1 MVSLFPSATIPA
13 FLRLFEEVQVTFRQ
27 TDRKKEVVFSAHGR
41 SLVWV
46 QCLGS
51 HGLCS
56 SLCGF
61 RRSCRT
67 SQTSHLLVCF
77 KKYISVILQNV
88 TYPLCNQRLDIT
100 GESCSPDYHMFP
112 CDFGDTLQN
121 PFEQNLIFYAHIYI
135 LQLSEAHRC
144 KPNHFCCAFLLVL
157 AESSMCAETQSQC
170 QCLFSG
176 QCSVFSGPPRVLH
189 GWHPLRF
196 GASGSSHG
204 LGWRESARGGRHQ
217 PISFFNWGWL
227 CHSARAPGR
236 GRHRRHSLYVEHTVP
251 KVILFFLWSIAIAN
265 KDMKLHHS
273 GSSLPRF

>member
-1 MVSLFPSATIPA
+1 MFGFTRPLQLT
-13 FLRLFEEVQVTFRQ
+13 LRF
-27 TDRKKEVVFSAHGR
+27 
-41 SLVWV
+41 
-46 QCLGS
+46 
-51 HGLCS
+51 S
-56 SLCGF
+56 SLMSDQSDLPPS
-61 RRSCRT
+61 R
-67 SQTSHLLVCF
+67 LLYKVHFC
-77 KKYISVILQNV
+77 ILQNV

-100 GESCSPDYHMFP
+100 GESCSPDYHRFP

-144 KPNHFCCAFLLVL
+144 KPNHFCCSFLLVL

-204 LGWRESARGGRHQ
+204 LS
-217 PISFFNWGWL
+217 
-227 CHSARAPGR
+227 
-236 GRHRRHSLYVEHTVP
+236 
-251 KVILFFLWSIAIAN
+251 
-265 KDMKLHHS
+265 
-273 GSSLPRF
+273 